1 MRNVFDQYDQQENK
15 LTHALVSALHYE
27 RKLVLPFLNW
37 LKVKNIPPLK
47 NIKIVQQQLP
57 GEDSQILTSDCDSIP
72 DACFCDNE
80 NWTVLIESKVQAH
93 ISTNQLERH
102 HKKAIRRGYNDIYV
116 ILITVDLPKQKLPPY
131 VHHVQWKKIYQWFA
145 TKSENSNWARYFVE
159 FMQIYESKMIA
170 QNYNIRG
177 TITMFKGFQFDKDNP
192 YTYQEGKRL
201 LKVLGQEFRKNNHLK
216 RKLGIDYKSEG
227 RPAITR
233 GDGGSVWDCIP
244 LKNSKGTT
252 FTSYP
257 HATMAIRPKEACVA
271 ITVPNKIRGGIRK
284 RLKERSV
291 DNFYDVLE
299 KIEKNLRNIIKK
311 APGTTP
317 FICVQQRFYKS
328 QRSYP
333 RTDGCIE
340 VDLRTIINDK
350 GTGLKH
356 QPQWIEAIYNILTH
370 KRTNMQLGIEVRFP
384 FSAKCMKSSKAVDV
398 MVDAW
403 IAIKP
408 ILDLF

>member
-1 MRNVFDQYDQQENK
+1 LRNVFDQYDQQENK
-15 LTHALVSALHYE
+15 LTHALISALYNE
-27 RKLVLPFLNW
+27 CNLVRPFLNW

-47 NIKIVQQQLP
+47 NIEISLQQLP
-57 GEDSQILTSDCDSIP
+57 GEDSQILTSDYDSVP

-80 NWTVLIESKVQAH
+80 NWAVLIESKVQAG

-102 HKKAIRRGYNDIYV
+102 LKKAIRYCYNDIYV
-116 ILITVDLPKQKLPPY
+116 ILITVDLPKQKLPTH
-131 VHHVQWKKIYQWFA
+131 VHHVQWKEIYQWFA
-145 TKSENSNWARYFVE
+145 IKSEKSNWARYFVE
-159 FMQIYESKMIA
+159 YMQIYESKMIA

-201 LKVLGQEFRKNNHLK
+201 LRVLGREFRKNNHLK

-227 RPAITR
+227 RPKITK
-233 GDGGSVWDCIP
+233 GDGGSVWDYIP
-244 LKNSKGTT
+244 LKNSKGKT

-257 HATMAIRPKEACVA
+257 HATMAISPKEACVA
-271 ITVPNKIRGGIRK
+271 ITVPNGIKGGIKK
-284 RLKERSV
+284 RLKEGGV
-291 DNFYDVLE
+291 HNFYNVLE
-299 KIEKNLRNIIKK
+299 KIENNLRNIIKK
-311 APGTTP
+311 APDTTP

-333 RTDGCIE
+333 RTDGRIE

-350 GTGLKH
+350 GTGLRH
-356 QPQWIEAIYNILTH
+356 QPQWTEAIYNILTN
-370 KRTNMQLGIEVRFP
+370 KRTNLQLGIEVRFP
-384 FSAKCMKSSKAVDV
+384 FSAKCMQSSRAVDV